1 MPKITMPSA
10 FFNAATLKDSGEQV
24 LTVKECR
31 YENVAPEDKPEDM
44 KWVLHFEETTS
55 GVVLSSTRLDQM
67 VSLFGTNE
75 SEAWH
80 GKKVT
85 VYCDPDVR
93 FAGKK
98 VGGVAIKAAPVAKSA
113 PASPSV
119 MTWPGKDDYEGLLM
133 SQVPTEHLQQFLHD
147 YPQADLQL
155 RKAIR
160 LELAD
165 REE

>member
-1 MPKITMPSA
+1 MPKITMPSTY
-10 FFNAATLKDSGEQV
+10 FNAQNLKDSGEQV
-24 LTVKECR
+24 LTIKECR
-31 YENVAPEDKPEDM
+31 FENVAPDDKPEDM
-44 KWVLHFEETTS
+44 KWVLCFEETTS
-55 GVVLSSTRLDQM
+55 RVVLSSTRLDQV

-98 VGGVAIKAAPVAKSA
+98 VGGVAIKAAPSEKTA
-113 PASPSV
+113 PAPSEF
-119 MTWPGKDDYEGLLM
+119 TWNVEDEYNGLLM
-133 SQVPTEHLQQFLHD
+133 SQVPKEHLEQFLAD
-147 YPQADLQL
+147 YPQASLTL
-155 RKAIR
+155 RKSIR
-160 LELAD
+160 LELAN